1 MQLTLGHVPQ
11 PRKTAWDATKTV
23 IDSPRTRPDAT
34 ADIPGTSLDKTSR
47 TRPDETTVEV
57 NVSSTSTYD
66 IMGVDAGPALH
77 PLSSLLVVR
86 RALPPTPPIGHF
98 RRQELPLQAV
108 PGAALSPPPTPPI
121 GHFQLQEL
129 PLQAVPG
136 AAFSP
141 GSEWLASGVEYWYV

>member
-11 PRKTAWDATKTV
+11 PRKTAWDATKHV

-34 ADIPGTSLDKTSR
+34 QDVTADIPGTSLDKTPR
-47 TRPDETTVEV
+47 NRPDETTVEV
-57 NVSSTSTYD
+57 NGSSTSAYD
-66 IMGVDAGPALH
+66 MMGVDAGPALH

-98 RRQELPLQAV
+98 QRHELTLQA
-108 PGAALSPPPTPPI
+108 
-121 GHFQLQEL
+121 
-129 PLQAVPG
+129 G

-141 GSEWLASGVEYWYV
+141 RYEWRARGVEYFYF

>member
-1 MQLTLGHVPQ
+1 MQVQLTLGHVPQ

-23 IDSPRTRPDAT
+23 INSPRTRPDET
-34 ADIPGTSLDKTSR
+34 ADIPGTSLDKTPR
-47 TRPDETTVEV
+47 TRPDETTGEV
-57 NVSSTSTYD
+57 NLSSTSTYD

-86 RALPPTPPIGHF
+86 RALPPTPIGHF

-108 PGAALSPPPTPPI
+108 PGAALSPPPTAPI
-121 GHFQLQEL
+121 GHFQRQEL
-129 PLQAVPG
+129 TLQAG

-141 GSEWLASGVEYWYV
+141 RYEWRARGVEYWYI